1 MPCLTYST
9 LWASPIHQIPAMKS
23 ASHRTNSTVWS
34 NRSRTHRTTTETNL
48 WARVLSSTLVLSY
61 KTPLRSKRTRFQ
73 TLSSN
78 LRLSRRTNLVPN
90 CPATNSNLC
99 LPTNSTLERL
109 TPSPNCRTAEP
120 EQPPTRNSLRTRICS
135 QTWPTQ
141 LCSRICLPI
150 FRCSRCRATSSLR
163 RKRKTHSYDLFFINL
178 KMD

>member
-1 MPCLTYST
+1 
-9 LWASPIHQIPAMKS
+9 MKS

-61 KTPLRSKRTRFQ
+61 KTPLRSNRTRFQ

-78 LRLSRRTNLVPN
+78 LRHSRRTNLVPN

-99 LPTNSTLERL
+99 LPINSTLECL

-141 LCSRICLPI
+141 LCSRICLPT

-163 RKRKTHSYDLFFINL
+163 RKRKTHSYDLFFYKFENGLRVWADGQFSWNL
-178 KMD
+178 S